1 MIGQVQS
8 ESWSPAG
15 GDFFLFAPELAW
27 VATLCVLMI
36 APLLVGRKPRT
47 SALIVLVGMAV
58 TGFLTLKVASEVAP
72 AGKSGLSPVE
82 ASGMLLVDNLSVYFK
97 FLLVIFVAGV
107 TVLWWSCSSD
117 TEDDAPEF
125 FVLLAGSGLGMVLMV
140 STLNLLMMVVAIE
153 FASLPSYAIVGFDK
167 KNRRSAEASLKYLI
181 FGAISAAIMLYGVSL
196 VYGYCGTLNIAAIA
210 DRFAD
215 AFAAGQDTLILGFAM
230 FCVFAGIAFKISA
243 VPFHFWCP
251 DAFEGAK
258 TEVTAWLSV
267 ASKAAGLLLLLRF
280 LTVFATSAS
289 QAAPNLV
296 TAIAWTVGILAAI
309 TATVG
314 NLGAYAQQSVKRM
327 LAYSSIAH
335 AGYMLMAAAAII
347 VPATGSGGS
356 YAALS
361 AVLAY
366 VAIYML
372 MNLGAFGVTAMVA
385 TDNGGDDTLPAFSGL
400 MRRAPQLA
408 VPMLFCLISL
418 VGLPPFAG
426 FMAKYWLLIA
436 LGGAKSTLCWGL
448 IVVAVVN
455 TLISLWYYMRIVV
468 AMMLKD
474 DEKPA
479 VNTPLGGTALVNLC
493 AAMLLLLLVFP
504 QPLKDRADKYAG
516 NLFNLDPATMVAY
529 AQPGKESENQ

>member
-1 MIGQVQS
+1 M
-8 ESWSPAG
+8 ESWSPAA

-36 APLLVGRKPRT
+36 APLLVGRNPRT
-47 SALIVLVGMAV
+47 SAIIVLIGMAV
-58 TGFLTLKVASEVAP
+58 TGFLTLKVAGEVAP
-72 AGKSGLSPVE
+72 AGKSGLSPVA

-107 TVLWWSCSSD
+107 TVLWWSCSSA

-196 VYGYCGTLNIAAIA
+196 VYGYCGTLNVAAIA

-215 AFAAGQDTLILGFAM
+215 AFAAGQDMLILGFAM

-267 ASKAAGLLLLLRF
+267 ASKAAGLFLLLRF
-280 LTVFATSAS
+280 VTVFATSAS
-289 QAAPNLV
+289 ESAPGLIN
-296 TAIAWTVGILAAI
+296 AIAWTVGILAAI

-347 VPATGSGGS
+347 VPAAGGS
-356 YAALS
+356 YEAIS

-372 MNLGAFGVTAMVA
+372 MNLGAFGVTALVA

-408 VPMLFCLISL
+408 VPMLFCLVSL

-426 FMAKYWLLIA
+426 FMAKYWLLMA
-436 LGGAKSTLCWGL
+436 LGGVNSTLCWGL

-479 VNTPLGGTALVNLC
+479 VDTPLGGTALVNIC
-493 AAMLLLLLVFP
+493 AALLLLLLVFP
-504 QPLKDRADKYAG
+504 QPLKDRADKFAG
-516 NLFNLDPATMVAY
+516 NLFNLNPATMVAY
-529 AQPGKESENQ
+529 AQPGTDSESQ